1 MYKTTAMMKA
11 IVKFH
16 ENCQRIIAET
26 SKREKKIS
34 MGYIEQTLGG
44 ENDVIAN
51 INNMKFKLPNTPEH
65 EMRKFFDDLHAQI
78 DRRF

>member
-1 MYKTTAMMKA
+1 
-11 IVKFH
+11 
-16 ENCQRIIAET
+16 
-26 SKREKKIS
+26 

>member
-1 MYKTTAMMKA
+1 
-11 IVKFH
+11 
-16 ENCQRIIAET
+16 
-26 SKREKKIS
+26 

-65 EMRKFFDDLHAQI
+65 EMRKFFDDLHA
-78 DRRF
+78 

>member
-1 MYKTTAMMKA
+1 MMKA

-16 ENCQRIIAET
+16 ENCQRIIIET
-26 SKREKKIS
+26 AKREKKIS

-44 ENDVIAN
+44 EGDVIGGL
-51 INNMKFKLPNTPEH
+51 NNMKFKLPTLPEH

-78 DRRF
+78 DRRFAEMQF

>member
-1 MYKTTAMMKA
+1 MMKA

-16 ENCQRIIAET
+16 ENCQRIILET
-26 SKREKKIS
+26 SKREKKVS

-44 ENDVIAN
+44 ETDVIAGL
-51 INNMKFKLPNTPEH
+51 NNMKFKLPTTPEH

-78 DRRF
+78 DRRFQEMQLS

>member
-1 MYKTTAMMKA
+1 MMKA

-44 ENDVIAN
+44 EGDVIHGL
-51 INNMKFKLPNTPEH
+51 NNMKFKLPTTPELQ
-65 EMRKFFDDLHAQI
+65 MRIFFDELHALI
-78 DRRF
+78 DRRFQELQLS

>member
-1 MYKTTAMMKA
+1 MMKA

-16 ENCQRIIAET
+16 ENCQRVILET

-44 ENDVIAN
+44 ETDVISGL
-51 INNMKFKLPNTPEH
+51 NNMKFKSPATPEH

-78 DRRF
+78 DRRFQEMQF